1 MSKNLKP
8 TKRKAFNFLR
18 SYFDVLNELEK
29 DDDKLN
35 FLLSI
40 INKQFLDEDPK
51 DLNFIVNLC
60 YESQRHAIESSVKGW
75 KRVNKE
81 VPPSNPTTH
90 PTTNPTTNPTT
101 HPKEEEEQVEVK
113 EKGEGKEFTPDQFLK
128 WFNETRTKYLE
139 IPSNCNMLTSIDKIN
154 LNQLKEHFNGKQ
166 FGIAL
171 LNLCND
177 QWANDNNMVIPIHF
191 LNPDNFNKYVNIA
204 TREPLTR
211 EQKKRQNWGIS

>member
-75 KRVNKE
+75 KRVNKG
-81 VPPSNPTTH
+81 VPPSNPTTD
-90 PTTNPTTNPTT
+90 
-101 HPKEEEEQVEVK
+101 PKEEEEEEEEEVK
-113 EKGEGKEFTPDQFLK
+113 GEVKEFTPDQFLK

-154 LNQLKEHFNGKQ
+154 LNQLTKHFNGKQ

-177 QWANDNNMVIPIHF
+177 QWANENNMIIPKHF
-191 LNPDNFNKYVNIA
+191 LNLDNFNKYVNIA

>member
-1 MSKNLKP
+1 MSNNLKP

-81 VPPSNPTTH
+81 VPPSNPTTD

-101 HPKEEEEQVEVK
+101 DPKQVEVK
-113 EKGEGKEFTPDQFLK
+113 EKVKEKEEIYKTFAHLSISVLDFDKLVESGYSKMQVDNVLESIENYANNKKYKSLYLTAKK
-128 WFNETRTKYLE
+128 WLAK
-139 IPSNCNMLTSIDKIN
+139 
-154 LNQLKEHFNGKQ
+154 
-166 FGIAL
+166 
-171 LNLCND
+171 
-177 QWANDNNMVIPIHF
+177 
-191 LNPDNFNKYVNIA
+191 
-204 TREPLTR
+204 
-211 EQKKRQNWGIS
+211 EQKQTQVLETILIPNTEW